1 METEHL
7 HFDNT
12 VAQVIA
18 LIILVVCISY
28 LILFSVIEGKEI
40 KQGFKGKDGLWQ
52 FIEVAAYIWIII
64 FSTASLAD
72 IFLGFHSSTNFWAS
86 MDAIFLTITGGK
98 VGLEYL
104 RKPADKPSHKNNK
117 PPDDLSE
124 AV

>member
-1 METEHL
+1 MDNLHL
-7 HFDNT
+7 DNP

-18 LIILVVCISY
+18 LILFVVCVAY
-28 LILFSVIEGKEI
+28 LIIFSIMEGKAI
-40 KQGFKGKDGLWQ
+40 KSGFKGKDGLWQ

-64 FSTASLAD
+64 FSAASMAD

-104 RKPADKPSHKNNK
+104 RKPADKPPSKDNK
-117 PPDDLSE
+117 PPDNLNE